1 MICGCMLYWIST
13 FLGMFAFIYVV
24 SMLDMYMDIE
34 DELIVCSMVHDRVKA
49 CNRRRYPLFAISK

>member
-1 MICGCMLYWIST
+1 
-13 FLGMFAFIYVV
+13 LGMFAFIYVV